1 MTELIDP
8 QSLLTKEQLDY
19 LLQRIHPGRVKRDDK
34 GFSHVEVWD
43 VRRTLIRVFGF
54 GGYDIQLTNLDLVH
68 QHGEQRRKRT
78 REGQEYG
85 EPYTAWT
92 VIYRATVRLTVK
104 TRGIVLGFWDG
115 SAIGAGQN
123 LPNLADAHDLAIKA
137 AESQA
142 LKRAATNMGDQFG
155 LGLYNGGQLDPVVI
169 RSLPHTATV
178 EQPALPADETV
189 LPDPEDEAAQRA
201 ATTTAGDAPAAPRPA
216 PPTGPVEPH
225 PQAQAIAD
233 AAAHQA
239 RTKDDVKGKWWG
251 QGAKAQVLNALVLA
265 PDTKKPDLLGGYL
278 TRLAAALDRPR
289 IPAQAGAARSAGR
302 QPHALPPAPPQ
313 RQETTWAGPT
323 PHPVS
328 DAVGASGAI
337 TDTGTPPE
345 EDWAGGR
352 EAGATGWADPA
363 HGSPAPRVS
372 DHDLALA
379 ASSGHP
385 DVEHAA
391 HEETDRREALHTL
404 REAAAVIGMTAD
416 NLAREFHR
424 YHQTPLG
431 EATATQIA
439 EFTAVLNRGS

>member
-1 MTELIDP
+1 MTDLVDP

-19 LLQRIHPGRVKRDDK
+19 LLHGIHPGRVKHNDK
-34 GFSHVEVWD
+34 GFAHVEAWD
-43 VRRTLIRVFGF
+43 VRRTLLRVFGF
-54 GGYDIQLTNLDLVH
+54 GGYDIQLTTVDLVH

-78 REGQEYG
+78 REGHEYG
-85 EPYTAWT
+85 APYTAWT

-104 TRGIVLGFWDG
+104 VRGIVLGVWDG
-115 SAIGAGQN
+115 SAIGAGQH

-201 ATTTAGDAPAAPRPA
+201 AATTAGDAPAAPRPA

-233 AAAHQA
+233 AAARQA
-239 RTKDDVKGKWWG
+239 KTKDDVKGKWWG
-251 QGAKAQVLNALVLA
+251 QGAKAQVLNAPVLA
-265 PDTKKPDLLGGYL
+265 PDTGKPDALGGYL
-278 TRLAAALDRPR
+278 TRLAAALDQPK
-289 IPAQAGAARSAGR
+289 IPAPAGR
-302 QPHALPPAPPQ
+302 QSRALPPAPPQ

-323 PHPVS
+323 PYS
-328 DAVGASGAI
+328 MTDAVGASGAI
-337 TDTGTPPE
+337 TDTATPPG

-352 EAGATGWADPA
+352 EAGATGWAEPA
-363 HGSPAPRVS
+363 HGSHVPQVS
-372 DHDLALA
+372 EGDLALA
-379 ASSGHP
+379 AASGYP

-391 HEETDRREALHTL
+391 HEEMTRRVALDRLKTTAAL
-404 REAAAVIGMTAD
+404 AGMTDD

-424 YHQTPLG
+424 YHQTPLDD
-431 EATATQIA
+431 ATATQIE
-439 EFTAVLNRGS
+439 EFDAVLNSGS